1 MHGCGKATE
10 PRSYEGKENSKE
22 MQVKNEIR
30 LALLCLA
37 AASAVTAVPAFAQGA
52 TPLCGSTNFDESRN
66 AFTIKEPA
74 ADAVNQQCFITV
86 YYRGNVPIEAQQSPG
101 SYLVEGTY
109 DIELSGG
116 GGGGGGGAATEGA
129 GGGGGAGAA
138 PLRTV
143 RYLSPGVYKLTIG
156 TGGQGGSA
164 NGGWT
169 ADGNPTSMTNAYTGA
184 LIAGF
189 QGADVWLQQ
198 GRTAGNTDGEG
209 NARGGQARAGGSS
222 GGSGGSMGEAK
233 QGAQA
238 GGMVQSAGNYG
249 VPGQAGRES
258 SKDND
263 LNAGGGGG
271 ASVGGGGRGG
281 SANSSGASA
290 EIGDSGGGG
299 GGGRSGEHGSAQ
311 AGARGGHGFI
321 RLSMSK

>member
-1 MHGCGKATE
+1 M
-10 PRSYEGKENSKE
+10 
-22 MQVKNEIR
+22 KNEIR

-37 AASAVTAVPAFAQGA
+37 AASAVGAGPAFGQGA

-86 YYRGNVPIEAQQSPG
+86 YYSGNVPFEARQSPG
-101 SYLVEGTY
+101 SYIVEGTY

-116 GGGGGGGAATEGA
+116 GGGGGGGAAKEGA

-143 RYLSPGVYKLTIG
+143 QYLSPGVYKLTIG

-169 ADGNPTSMTNAYTGA
+169 SDGNPTSITNAYTGQ

-198 GRTAGNTDGEG
+198 GRTAGSADRVGDV
-209 NARGGQARAGGSS
+209 RGGQARAGGSS
-222 GGSGGSMGEAK
+222 GGSGGGGESRQA
-233 QGAQA
+233 AQT

-258 SKDND
+258 GIDND
-263 LNAGGGGG
+263 RNAGGGGG

-281 SANSSGASA
+281 SAISNGASA
-290 EIGDSGGGG
+290 EVGDAGGGG
-299 GGGRSGEHGSAQ
+299 GGGRSGEHGTAQ

-321 RLSMSK
+321 RLSIAK